1 MKILLLNE
9 NPVVSRLVSLS
20 AKKMSYDFEEL
31 NAYSENL
38 GNYDVIVVDS
48 DTPAPLKILKEK
60 CDRLI
65 FLAPRNQNVEDI
77 DAQILQKPFL
87 PTDFLNLLNN
97 KDANKHTSIDLPML
111 SNDENPYADI
121 SLDLDNLNLDDLPD
135 ENSLDINSE
144 GMEDLSFDDDA
155 QDDNSNK
162 TLETQ
167 NLEHETIKEQ
177 TQEDTQIDLDLTLE
191 DGESEKEDLSQE
203 HTALDT
209 EPSLDEL
216 DDKNDEDL
224 EIKEDDKNEE
234 IEKQELLDDSKTNT
248 LEMQEEL
255 SESQDD
261 NSNKTLE
268 TQNLEHD
275 NLEQET
281 IKEQTQEDTQTDLDL
296 TLEDGESEKED
307 LSQEHTALDTEPS
320 LDELDDK
327 NDEDLEIKEDD
338 KNEEIEKQELLDD
351 SKTNTLEMQ
360 EELSESQDD
369 NSNKTLE
376 TQNLEHDNLEQETI
390 KEQTQEDTQ
399 TDLDLTLEDGES
411 EKEDLSQEHTALDTE
426 PSLDELDDKNDEDLE
441 DNKELQ
447 ANISD
452 FDDLPVVEE
461 QEKEMDFDDL
471 PEDAEFLGQAK
482 DNEESEEVLEE
493 FAPVVEEDVQD
504 EMDDFTSNLST
515 QDQIKEELAQLDELD
530 YGIDSD
536 NSSKVLE
543 DFKDE
548 PILDDKEL
556 GTNEEEVV
564 VPNLNIS
571 DFDTLKESDIQEAL
585 GEEIL
590 EKNEEP
596 IVSDVTKD
604 DNSEEI
610 VNELSQS
617 IAGAITSSI
626 KDDTLKAALKGMNM
640 NININISFKED

>member
-162 TLETQ
+162 ALETQ
-167 NLEHETIKEQ
+167 NLEHDNLEQETIKEQ

-224 EIKEDDKNEE
+224 E
-234 IEKQELLDDSKTNT
+234 
-248 LEMQEEL
+248 
-255 SESQDD
+255 
-261 NSNKTLE
+261 
-268 TQNLEHD
+268 
-275 NLEQET
+275 
-281 IKEQTQEDTQTDLDL
+281 
-296 TLEDGESEKED
+296 
-307 LSQEHTALDTEPS
+307 
-320 LDELDDK
+320 
-327 NDEDLEIKEDD
+327 
-338 KNEEIEKQELLDD
+338 
-351 SKTNTLEMQ
+351 
-360 EELSESQDD
+360 
-369 NSNKTLE
+369 
-376 TQNLEHDNLEQETI
+376 
-390 KEQTQEDTQ
+390 
-399 TDLDLTLEDGES
+399 
-411 EKEDLSQEHTALDTE
+411 
-426 PSLDELDDKNDEDLE
+426 

-452 FDDLPVVEE
+452 FDNLPEVEE

-482 DNEESEEVLEE
+482 YNEESEENLEE

-504 EMDDFTSNLST
+504 EIDDFASNLST

-596 IVSDVTKD
+596 IASDVTKD

>member
-1 MKILLLNE
+1 MKFLLLNE

-167 NLEHETIKEQ
+167 NLEH
-177 TQEDTQIDLDLTLE
+177 
-191 DGESEKEDLSQE
+191 
-203 HTALDT
+203 
-209 EPSLDEL
+209 
-216 DDKNDEDL
+216 
-224 EIKEDDKNEE
+224 
-234 IEKQELLDDSKTNT
+234 
-248 LEMQEEL
+248 
-255 SESQDD
+255 
-261 NSNKTLE
+261 
-268 TQNLEHD
+268 D

-281 IKEQTQEDTQTDLDL
+281 IKEQTQEDTQ
-296 TLEDGESEKED
+296 
-307 LSQEHTALDTEPS
+307 
-320 LDELDDK
+320 
-327 NDEDLEIKEDD
+327 I
-338 KNEEIEKQELLDD
+338 
-351 SKTNTLEMQ
+351 
-360 EELSESQDD
+360 
-369 NSNKTLE
+369 
-376 TQNLEHDNLEQETI
+376 
-390 KEQTQEDTQ
+390 
-399 TDLDLTLEDGES
+399 DLDLTLEDGES

-452 FDDLPVVEE
+452 FDDLPEVEE

-482 DNEESEEVLEE
+482 YNEESEEVLEE

>member
-155 QDDNSNK
+155 QDDNANK

-177 TQEDTQIDLDLTLE
+177 TQEDI
-191 DGESEKEDLSQE
+191 
-203 HTALDT
+203 
-209 EPSLDEL
+209 
-216 DDKNDEDL
+216 
-224 EIKEDDKNEE
+224 
-234 IEKQELLDDSKTNT
+234 
-248 LEMQEEL
+248 
-255 SESQDD
+255 
-261 NSNKTLE
+261 
-268 TQNLEHD
+268 
-275 NLEQET
+275 
-281 IKEQTQEDTQTDLDL
+281 QTDLDL

-307 LSQEHTALDTEPS
+307 LSQEHTALD
-320 LDELDDK
+320 
-327 NDEDLEIKEDD
+327 
-338 KNEEIEKQELLDD
+338 
-351 SKTNTLEMQ
+351 
-360 EELSESQDD
+360 
-369 NSNKTLE
+369 
-376 TQNLEHDNLEQETI
+376 
-390 KEQTQEDTQ
+390 
-399 TDLDLTLEDGES
+399 
-411 EKEDLSQEHTALDTE
+411 AE

-452 FDDLPVVEE
+452 FDDLPEVEE

-482 DNEESEEVLEE
+482 YNEESEENLEE

-504 EMDDFTSNLST
+504 EIDDFASNLST

>member
-155 QDDNSNK
+155 QDDNASK

-167 NLEHETIKEQ
+167 
-177 TQEDTQIDLDLTLE
+177 
-191 DGESEKEDLSQE
+191 
-203 HTALDT
+203 
-209 EPSLDEL
+209 
-216 DDKNDEDL
+216 
-224 EIKEDDKNEE
+224 
-234 IEKQELLDDSKTNT
+234 
-248 LEMQEEL
+248 
-255 SESQDD
+255 
-261 NSNKTLE
+261 
-268 TQNLEHD
+268 

-441 DNKELQ
+441 NNKELQ

>member
-1 MKILLLNE
+1 MMKILLLNE
-9 NPVVSRLVSLS
+9 NPVVSRLVGLS

-65 FLAPRNQNVEDI
+65 FLAPRNQNVDI

-97 KDANKHTSIDLPML
+97 KDANKYTSIDLPML
-111 SNDENPYADI
+111 SNDENSCADI

-155 QDDNSNK
+155 QDDNANK

-167 NLEHETIKEQ
+167 NLEQETTKEQ
-177 TQEDTQIDLDLTLE
+177 TQEDI
-191 DGESEKEDLSQE
+191 
-203 HTALDT
+203 
-209 EPSLDEL
+209 
-216 DDKNDEDL
+216 
-224 EIKEDDKNEE
+224 
-234 IEKQELLDDSKTNT
+234 
-248 LEMQEEL
+248 
-255 SESQDD
+255 
-261 NSNKTLE
+261 
-268 TQNLEHD
+268 
-275 NLEQET
+275 
-281 IKEQTQEDTQTDLDL
+281 QTDLDL
-296 TLEDGESEKED
+296 TLEDS
-307 LSQEHTALDTEPS
+307 
-320 LDELDDK
+320 
-327 NDEDLEIKEDD
+327 
-338 KNEEIEKQELLDD
+338 
-351 SKTNTLEMQ
+351 
-360 EELSESQDD
+360 
-369 NSNKTLE
+369 
-376 TQNLEHDNLEQETI
+376 
-390 KEQTQEDTQ
+390 
-399 TDLDLTLEDGES
+399 ES

-447 ANISD
+447 VNISD
-452 FDDLPVVEE
+452 FDDLLVVEE

-482 DNEESEEVLEE
+482 DNEESEEILEE
-493 FAPVVEEDVQD
+493 FAPVVEDIQD

-571 DFDTLKESDIQEAL
+571 DFDALKESDIQEAL

-590 EKNEEP
+590 EKNEES
-596 IVSDVTKD
+596 IVSDATKD
-604 DNSEEI
+604 DSSEEI

>member
-167 NLEHETIKEQ
+167 NLEHDNLEQETIKEQ
-177 TQEDTQIDLDLTLE
+177 TQEDTQTDLDLTLE

-203 HTALDT
+203 HTALDA

-296 TLEDGESEKED
+296 TLEDGE
-307 LSQEHTALDTEPS
+307 
-320 LDELDDK
+320 
-327 NDEDLEIKEDD
+327 N
-338 KNEEIEKQELLDD
+338 
-351 SKTNTLEMQ
+351 
-360 EELSESQDD
+360 
-369 NSNKTLE
+369 
-376 TQNLEHDNLEQETI
+376 
-390 KEQTQEDTQ
+390 
-399 TDLDLTLEDGES
+399 

-571 DFDTLKESDIQEAL
+571 DFDALKESDIQEAL

>member
-97 KDANKHTSIDLPML
+97 KDVNKHAPIDLPML

-135 ENSLDINSE
+135 ENSLNINSE

-155 QDDNSNK
+155 QDDNANK

-167 NLEHETIKEQ
+167 NLEDENLEQETTKEQ
-177 TQEDTQIDLDLTLE
+177 IQEDIQTDLDLTLE
-191 DGESEKEDLSQE
+191 DSKNEKEDLSQE

-234 IEKQELLDDSKTNT
+234 IKKQELLNDSKANT

-255 SESQDD
+255 NESQDD
-261 NSNKTLE
+261 NANETLE
-268 TQNLEHD
+268 TQNLED
-275 NLEQET
+275 ENLEQET
-281 IKEQTQEDTQTDLDL
+281 TKEQNQEGIQTDLDL
-296 TLEDGESEKED
+296 TLEDG
-307 LSQEHTALDTEPS
+307 
-320 LDELDDK
+320 
-327 NDEDLEIKEDD
+327 
-338 KNEEIEKQELLDD
+338 
-351 SKTNTLEMQ
+351 
-360 EELSESQDD
+360 
-369 NSNKTLE
+369 
-376 TQNLEHDNLEQETI
+376 
-390 KEQTQEDTQ
+390 
-399 TDLDLTLEDGES
+399 GS

-461 QEKEMDFDDL
+461 QEKEMDFDDI

-482 DNEESEEVLEE
+482 DSEESEEVLEE

-504 EMDDFTSNLST
+504 EIDDFTSNLST

-571 DFDTLKESDIQEAL
+571 DFDALKESDIQEAL

-596 IVSDVTKD
+596 IVSDATKD

>member
-97 KDANKHTSIDLPML
+97 KDANKHTSIDLPIL

-155 QDDNSNK
+155 QDDNANK
-162 TLETQ
+162 ALETQ
-167 NLEHETIKEQ
+167 NLEDENLEQETTKEQ
-177 TQEDTQIDLDLTLE
+177 TQEDIQTDLDLTLE
-191 DGESEKEDLSQE
+191 DGGSQKEDLSQE

-275 NLEQET
+275 NLEQE
-281 IKEQTQEDTQTDLDL
+281 
-296 TLEDGESEKED
+296 
-307 LSQEHTALDTEPS
+307 A
-320 LDELDDK
+320 
-327 NDEDLEIKEDD
+327 
-338 KNEEIEKQELLDD
+338 
-351 SKTNTLEMQ
+351 
-360 EELSESQDD
+360 
-369 NSNKTLE
+369 
-376 TQNLEHDNLEQETI
+376 I

-482 DNEESEEVLEE
+482 DSEESEEVLEE

>member
-135 ENSLDINSE
+135 KNSLDINSE

-155 QDDNSNK
+155 QDDN
-162 TLETQ
+162 
-167 NLEHETIKEQ
+167 
-177 TQEDTQIDLDLTLE
+177 
-191 DGESEKEDLSQE
+191 
-203 HTALDT
+203 A
-209 EPSLDEL
+209 
-216 DDKNDEDL
+216 
-224 EIKEDDKNEE
+224 
-234 IEKQELLDDSKTNT
+234 
-248 LEMQEEL
+248 
-255 SESQDD
+255 
-261 NSNKTLE
+261 
-268 TQNLEHD
+268 
-275 NLEQET
+275 
-281 IKEQTQEDTQTDLDL
+281 
-296 TLEDGESEKED
+296 
-307 LSQEHTALDTEPS
+307 
-320 LDELDDK
+320 
-327 NDEDLEIKEDD
+327 
-338 KNEEIEKQELLDD
+338 
-351 SKTNTLEMQ
+351 
-360 EELSESQDD
+360 
-369 NSNKTLE
+369 NKTLE

-452 FDDLPVVEE
+452 FDDLPEVEE

-482 DNEESEEVLEE
+482 YNEESEENLEE
-493 FAPVVEEDVQD
+493 FVPVVEEDVQD
-504 EMDDFTSNLST
+504 EIDDFASNLST

>member
-9 NPVVSRLVSLS
+9 NPVVSRLVGLS

-65 FLAPRNQNVEDI
+65 FLAPRNQNVDI

-111 SNDENPYADI
+111 SNDEN
-121 SLDLDNLNLDDLPD
+121 
-135 ENSLDINSE
+135 SLDINSE

-155 QDDNSNK
+155 QDDNANK

-167 NLEHETIKEQ
+167 NLEQETTKEQ
-177 TQEDTQIDLDLTLE
+177 TQEDI
-191 DGESEKEDLSQE
+191 
-203 HTALDT
+203 
-209 EPSLDEL
+209 
-216 DDKNDEDL
+216 
-224 EIKEDDKNEE
+224 
-234 IEKQELLDDSKTNT
+234 
-248 LEMQEEL
+248 
-255 SESQDD
+255 
-261 NSNKTLE
+261 
-268 TQNLEHD
+268 
-275 NLEQET
+275 
-281 IKEQTQEDTQTDLDL
+281 QTDLDL
-296 TLEDGESEKED
+296 TLEDS
-307 LSQEHTALDTEPS
+307 
-320 LDELDDK
+320 
-327 NDEDLEIKEDD
+327 
-338 KNEEIEKQELLDD
+338 
-351 SKTNTLEMQ
+351 
-360 EELSESQDD
+360 
-369 NSNKTLE
+369 
-376 TQNLEHDNLEQETI
+376 
-390 KEQTQEDTQ
+390 
-399 TDLDLTLEDGES
+399 ES

-447 ANISD
+447 VNISD
-452 FDDLPVVEE
+452 FDDLLVVED

-482 DNEESEEVLEE
+482 DNEESEEILEE
-493 FAPVVEEDVQD
+493 FAPVVEDIQD

-515 QDQIKEELAQLDELD
+515 QDQIKEELDQLDELD

-571 DFDTLKESDIQEAL
+571 DFDALKESDIQEAL
-585 GEEIL
+585 REEIL
-590 EKNEEP
+590 EKNEES
-596 IVSDVTKD
+596 IVSDATKD
-604 DNSEEI
+604 DSSEEI

-626 KDDTLKAALKGMNM
+626 KDDTLKAALKGMNI

>member
-155 QDDNSNK
+155 
-162 TLETQ
+162 
-167 NLEHETIKEQ
+167 
-177 TQEDTQIDLDLTLE
+177 
-191 DGESEKEDLSQE
+191 
-203 HTALDT
+203 
-209 EPSLDEL
+209 
-216 DDKNDEDL
+216 
-224 EIKEDDKNEE
+224 
-234 IEKQELLDDSKTNT
+234 
-248 LEMQEEL
+248 
-255 SESQDD
+255 
-261 NSNKTLE
+261 
-268 TQNLEHD
+268 
-275 NLEQET
+275 
-281 IKEQTQEDTQTDLDL
+281 
-296 TLEDGESEKED
+296 
-307 LSQEHTALDTEPS
+307 
-320 LDELDDK
+320 
-327 NDEDLEIKEDD
+327 
-338 KNEEIEKQELLDD
+338 
-351 SKTNTLEMQ
+351 
-360 EELSESQDD
+360 QDD

-571 DFDTLKESDIQEAL
+571 DFDALKESDIQEAL

-596 IVSDVTKD
+596 IASDATKD

>member
-155 QDDNSNK
+155 QDDNANK

-281 IKEQTQEDTQTDLDL
+281 IKEQTQEDTQIDLDL

-307 LSQEHTALDTEPS
+307 LSQEHTV
-320 LDELDDK
+320 
-327 NDEDLEIKEDD
+327 
-338 KNEEIEKQELLDD
+338 
-351 SKTNTLEMQ
+351 
-360 EELSESQDD
+360 
-369 NSNKTLE
+369 
-376 TQNLEHDNLEQETI
+376 
-390 KEQTQEDTQ
+390 
-399 TDLDLTLEDGES
+399 
-411 EKEDLSQEHTALDTE
+411 LDTE

-452 FDDLPVVEE
+452 FDDLPEVEE

-482 DNEESEEVLEE
+482 YNEESEENLEE
-493 FAPVVEEDVQD
+493 FAPVVEEDIQD
-504 EMDDFTSNLST
+504 EIDDFASNLST

>member
-155 QDDNSNK
+155 QDDNASK

-167 NLEHETIKEQ
+167 
-177 TQEDTQIDLDLTLE
+177 
-191 DGESEKEDLSQE
+191 
-203 HTALDT
+203 
-209 EPSLDEL
+209 
-216 DDKNDEDL
+216 
-224 EIKEDDKNEE
+224 
-234 IEKQELLDDSKTNT
+234 
-248 LEMQEEL
+248 
-255 SESQDD
+255 
-261 NSNKTLE
+261 
-268 TQNLEHD
+268 

-369 NSNKTLE
+369 NASKTLE
-376 TQNLEHDNLEQETI
+376 TQNLEQDNLEQETI

>member
-155 QDDNSNK
+155 QDDN
-162 TLETQ
+162 
-167 NLEHETIKEQ
+167 
-177 TQEDTQIDLDLTLE
+177 
-191 DGESEKEDLSQE
+191 
-203 HTALDT
+203 A
-209 EPSLDEL
+209 
-216 DDKNDEDL
+216 
-224 EIKEDDKNEE
+224 
-234 IEKQELLDDSKTNT
+234 
-248 LEMQEEL
+248 
-255 SESQDD
+255 
-261 NSNKTLE
+261 NKTLE

-296 TLEDGESEKED
+296 TLEDD
-307 LSQEHTALDTEPS
+307 
-320 LDELDDK
+320 
-327 NDEDLEIKEDD
+327 
-338 KNEEIEKQELLDD
+338 
-351 SKTNTLEMQ
+351 
-360 EELSESQDD
+360 
-369 NSNKTLE
+369 
-376 TQNLEHDNLEQETI
+376 
-390 KEQTQEDTQ
+390 
-399 TDLDLTLEDGES
+399 ES

-452 FDDLPVVEE
+452 FDDLPEVEE

-482 DNEESEEVLEE
+482 YNEESEEVLEE
-493 FAPVVEEDVQD
+493 FTPVVEEDVQD

-556 GTNEEEVV
+556 ETNEEEVV

>member
-97 KDANKHTSIDLPML
+97 KDINKHTPIDLPML

-135 ENSLDINSE
+135 ENSLDINSD

-155 QDDNSNK
+155 QDDNANE

-167 NLEHETIKEQ
+167 NLEDENLEQEATKEQ
-177 TQEDTQIDLDLTLE
+177 TQEDI
-191 DGESEKEDLSQE
+191 
-203 HTALDT
+203 
-209 EPSLDEL
+209 
-216 DDKNDEDL
+216 
-224 EIKEDDKNEE
+224 
-234 IEKQELLDDSKTNT
+234 
-248 LEMQEEL
+248 
-255 SESQDD
+255 
-261 NSNKTLE
+261 
-268 TQNLEHD
+268 
-275 NLEQET
+275 
-281 IKEQTQEDTQTDLDL
+281 QTDLDL

-307 LSQEHTALDTEPS
+307 LSQEHTALDTE
-320 LDELDDK
+320 L
-327 NDEDLEIKEDD
+327 
-338 KNEEIEKQELLDD
+338 
-351 SKTNTLEMQ
+351 
-360 EELSESQDD
+360 
-369 NSNKTLE
+369 
-376 TQNLEHDNLEQETI
+376 
-390 KEQTQEDTQ
+390 
-399 TDLDLTLEDGES
+399 
-411 EKEDLSQEHTALDTE
+411 
-426 PSLDELDDKNDEDLE
+426 SLDELDDKNDEDLE

-493 FAPVVEEDVQD
+493 FVPVVEEDVQD

-571 DFDTLKESDIQEAL
+571 DFDALKESDIQEAL

-596 IVSDVTKD
+596 IVSDATKD

>member
-65 FLAPRNQNVEDI
+65 FLAPRNQNIDI

-97 KDANKHTSIDLPML
+97 KDTNKHTSIDLPIL

-155 QDDNSNK
+155 QDDNANK
-162 TLETQ
+162 ALETQ
-167 NLEHETIKEQ
+167 NLEDENLEQETTKEQ
-177 TQEDTQIDLDLTLE
+177 TQEDI
-191 DGESEKEDLSQE
+191 
-203 HTALDT
+203 
-209 EPSLDEL
+209 
-216 DDKNDEDL
+216 
-224 EIKEDDKNEE
+224 
-234 IEKQELLDDSKTNT
+234 
-248 LEMQEEL
+248 
-255 SESQDD
+255 
-261 NSNKTLE
+261 
-268 TQNLEHD
+268 
-275 NLEQET
+275 
-281 IKEQTQEDTQTDLDL
+281 QTDLDL
-296 TLEDGESEKED
+296 TLEDGG
-307 LSQEHTALDTEPS
+307 SQ
-320 LDELDDK
+320 
-327 NDEDLEIKEDD
+327 
-338 KNEEIEKQELLDD
+338 
-351 SKTNTLEMQ
+351 
-360 EELSESQDD
+360 
-369 NSNKTLE
+369 
-376 TQNLEHDNLEQETI
+376 
-390 KEQTQEDTQ
+390 
-399 TDLDLTLEDGES
+399 
-411 EKEDLSQEHTALDTE
+411 KEDLSQEHTALDTE

-461 QEKEMDFDDL
+461 QEKEMDFDDI

-482 DNEESEEVLEE
+482 DNEESEENLEE
-493 FAPVVEEDVQD
+493 FSPVVEEDVQD
-504 EMDDFTSNLST
+504 EMDDFISNLST

-548 PILDDKEL
+548 PILDDTEL

-571 DFDTLKESDIQEAL
+571 DFDALKESDIQEAL
-585 GEEIL
+585 GEEIV

-596 IVSDVTKD
+596 IVSNATKD

>member
-155 QDDNSNK
+155 QDDNANK

-281 IKEQTQEDTQTDLDL
+281 IKEQTQEDTQ
-296 TLEDGESEKED
+296 
-307 LSQEHTALDTEPS
+307 
-320 LDELDDK
+320 
-327 NDEDLEIKEDD
+327 I
-338 KNEEIEKQELLDD
+338 
-351 SKTNTLEMQ
+351 
-360 EELSESQDD
+360 
-369 NSNKTLE
+369 
-376 TQNLEHDNLEQETI
+376 
-390 KEQTQEDTQ
+390 
-399 TDLDLTLEDGES
+399 DLDLTLEDGES

-452 FDDLPVVEE
+452 FDDLPEVEE

-482 DNEESEEVLEE
+482 YNEESEENLEE
-493 FAPVVEEDVQD
+493 FAPVVEEDIQD
-504 EMDDFTSNLST
+504 EIDDFASNLST

-640 NININISFKED
+640 NINISISFNEDKN

>member
-97 KDANKHTSIDLPML
+97 KDTNKHTSIDLPML

-135 ENSLDINSE
+135 ENSLDINSD

-155 QDDNSNK
+155 QDDNANE

-167 NLEHETIKEQ
+167 NLEDENLEQEATKEQ
-177 TQEDTQIDLDLTLE
+177 TQEDIQTDLDLTLE
-191 DGESEKEDLSQE
+191 DGGSEKEDLSQE

-234 IEKQELLDDSKTNT
+234 IKKQELLNDSKANT

-255 SESQDD
+255 NESQDD
-261 NSNKTLE
+261 NANKTLE
-268 TQNLEHD
+268 TQNLED
-275 NLEQET
+275 ENLEQET
-281 IKEQTQEDTQTDLDL
+281 TKEQNQEDIQTDLDL
-296 TLEDGESEKED
+296 TLEDG
-307 LSQEHTALDTEPS
+307 
-320 LDELDDK
+320 
-327 NDEDLEIKEDD
+327 
-338 KNEEIEKQELLDD
+338 
-351 SKTNTLEMQ
+351 
-360 EELSESQDD
+360 
-369 NSNKTLE
+369 
-376 TQNLEHDNLEQETI
+376 
-390 KEQTQEDTQ
+390 
-399 TDLDLTLEDGES
+399 GS

-461 QEKEMDFDDL
+461 QEKEMDFDDI

-482 DNEESEEVLEE
+482 DNEESEENLEE

-504 EMDDFTSNLST
+504 EMDDFISNLST

-548 PILDDKEL
+548 PILDDTEL

-571 DFDTLKESDIQEAL
+571 DFDALKESDIQEAL
-585 GEEIL
+585 GEEIV

-596 IVSDVTKD
+596 IVSNATKD

-617 IAGAITSSI
+617 IVGAITSSI

>member
-9 NPVVSRLVSLS
+9 NPVVLRLVSLS

-155 QDDNSNK
+155 QDDNANK

-209 EPSLDEL
+209 ESSLDEL

-275 NLEQET
+275 NLEHET
-281 IKEQTQEDTQTDLDL
+281 IKEQTQEDTQ
-296 TLEDGESEKED
+296 
-307 LSQEHTALDTEPS
+307 
-320 LDELDDK
+320 
-327 NDEDLEIKEDD
+327 I
-338 KNEEIEKQELLDD
+338 
-351 SKTNTLEMQ
+351 
-360 EELSESQDD
+360 
-369 NSNKTLE
+369 
-376 TQNLEHDNLEQETI
+376 
-390 KEQTQEDTQ
+390 
-399 TDLDLTLEDGES
+399 DLDLTLEDGES

-452 FDDLPVVEE
+452 FDDLPEVEE

-482 DNEESEEVLEE
+482 YNEESEENLEE

-504 EMDDFTSNLST
+504 EIDDFASNLST

-536 NSSKVLE
+536 NSNKVLE

>member
-155 QDDNSNK
+155 QDDNVNK

-177 TQEDTQIDLDLTLE
+177 TQEDIQTDLDLTLE
-191 DGESEKEDLSQE
+191 DGENEKEDLSQE

-261 NSNKTLE
+261 NSNKALE

-281 IKEQTQEDTQTDLDL
+281 IKEQTQEDTQ
-296 TLEDGESEKED
+296 
-307 LSQEHTALDTEPS
+307 
-320 LDELDDK
+320 
-327 NDEDLEIKEDD
+327 I
-338 KNEEIEKQELLDD
+338 
-351 SKTNTLEMQ
+351 
-360 EELSESQDD
+360 
-369 NSNKTLE
+369 
-376 TQNLEHDNLEQETI
+376 
-390 KEQTQEDTQ
+390 
-399 TDLDLTLEDGES
+399 DLDLTLEDGES

-452 FDDLPVVEE
+452 FDNLPEVEE

-482 DNEESEEVLEE
+482 YNEESEENLEE

-504 EMDDFTSNLST
+504 EIDDFASNLST

-596 IVSDVTKD
+596 IASDVTKD

>member
-97 KDANKHTSIDLPML
+97 KDVNKHTSIDLPML

-177 TQEDTQIDLDLTLE
+177 TQEDTQI
-191 DGESEKEDLSQE
+191 
-203 HTALDT
+203 
-209 EPSLDEL
+209 
-216 DDKNDEDL
+216 
-224 EIKEDDKNEE
+224 
-234 IEKQELLDDSKTNT
+234 
-248 LEMQEEL
+248 
-255 SESQDD
+255 
-261 NSNKTLE
+261 
-268 TQNLEHD
+268 
-275 NLEQET
+275 
-281 IKEQTQEDTQTDLDL
+281 DLDL

>member
-65 FLAPRNQNVEDI
+65 FLAPRNQNVDI

-97 KDANKHTSIDLPML
+97 KDTNKHTSIDLPML

-155 QDDNSNK
+155 QDDNANK
-162 TLETQ
+162 ALETQ
-167 NLEHETIKEQ
+167 NLEDENLEQETTKEQ
-177 TQEDTQIDLDLTLE
+177 TQEDIQTDLDLTLE
-191 DGESEKEDLSQE
+191 DGGSQKEDLSQE

-275 NLEQET
+275 NLEHET
-281 IKEQTQEDTQTDLDL
+281 IKEQTQEDTQ
-296 TLEDGESEKED
+296 
-307 LSQEHTALDTEPS
+307 
-320 LDELDDK
+320 
-327 NDEDLEIKEDD
+327 I
-338 KNEEIEKQELLDD
+338 
-351 SKTNTLEMQ
+351 
-360 EELSESQDD
+360 
-369 NSNKTLE
+369 
-376 TQNLEHDNLEQETI
+376 
-390 KEQTQEDTQ
+390 
-399 TDLDLTLEDGES
+399 DLDLTLEDGES

-452 FDDLPVVEE
+452 FDDLPEVEE

-482 DNEESEEVLEE
+482 YNEESEENLEE

-504 EMDDFTSNLST
+504 EIDDFASNLST

>member
-155 QDDNSNK
+155 QDDNANK

-234 IEKQELLDDSKTNT
+234 IEKQELLDDSKTNA
-248 LEMQEEL
+248 LEVQEEL

-281 IKEQTQEDTQTDLDL
+281 IKEQTQEDTQ
-296 TLEDGESEKED
+296 
-307 LSQEHTALDTEPS
+307 
-320 LDELDDK
+320 
-327 NDEDLEIKEDD
+327 I
-338 KNEEIEKQELLDD
+338 
-351 SKTNTLEMQ
+351 
-360 EELSESQDD
+360 
-369 NSNKTLE
+369 
-376 TQNLEHDNLEQETI
+376 
-390 KEQTQEDTQ
+390 
-399 TDLDLTLEDGES
+399 DLDLTLEDGES

-452 FDDLPVVEE
+452 FDDLPEVEE

-482 DNEESEEVLEE
+482 YNEESEENLEE

-504 EMDDFTSNLST
+504 EIDDFTSNLST

-571 DFDTLKESDIQEAL
+571 DFDALKESDIQEAL

-596 IVSDVTKD
+596 IVSDATKD

>member
-155 QDDNSNK
+155 QDDNANK

-209 EPSLDEL
+209 ESSLDEL

-275 NLEQET
+275 NLEHET
-281 IKEQTQEDTQTDLDL
+281 IKEQTQEDTQ
-296 TLEDGESEKED
+296 
-307 LSQEHTALDTEPS
+307 
-320 LDELDDK
+320 
-327 NDEDLEIKEDD
+327 I
-338 KNEEIEKQELLDD
+338 
-351 SKTNTLEMQ
+351 
-360 EELSESQDD
+360 
-369 NSNKTLE
+369 
-376 TQNLEHDNLEQETI
+376 
-390 KEQTQEDTQ
+390 
-399 TDLDLTLEDGES
+399 DLDLTLEDGES

-452 FDDLPVVEE
+452 FDDLPEVEEQEKEMDFDDLPEVEE

-482 DNEESEEVLEE
+482 YNEESEENLEE

-504 EMDDFTSNLST
+504 EIDDFASNLST

>member
-155 QDDNSNK
+155 QDDNASK

-167 NLEHETIKEQ
+167 
-177 TQEDTQIDLDLTLE
+177 
-191 DGESEKEDLSQE
+191 
-203 HTALDT
+203 
-209 EPSLDEL
+209 
-216 DDKNDEDL
+216 
-224 EIKEDDKNEE
+224 
-234 IEKQELLDDSKTNT
+234 
-248 LEMQEEL
+248 
-255 SESQDD
+255 
-261 NSNKTLE
+261 
-268 TQNLEHD
+268 

-376 TQNLEHDNLEQETI
+376 TQNLEHDNLEQEAI
-390 KEQTQEDTQ
+390 KEQTQKDTQ

-482 DNEESEEVLEE
+482 YNEESEENLEE

-504 EMDDFTSNLST
+504 EIDDFASNLST

-530 YGIDSD
+530 YGIDSE

-571 DFDTLKESDIQEAL
+571 DFDALKESDIQEAL

-596 IVSDVTKD
+596 IASDATKD

>member
-65 FLAPRNQNVEDI
+65 FLAPRNQNVDI

-97 KDANKHTSIDLPML
+97 KDTNKHTSIDLPIL

-144 GMEDLSFDDDA
+144 GMKDLSFDDDA
-155 QDDNSNK
+155 QDDNANK
-162 TLETQ
+162 ALETQ
-167 NLEHETIKEQ
+167 NLEDENLEQETIKEQ
-177 TQEDTQIDLDLTLE
+177 TQEDIQTDLDLTLE
-191 DGESEKEDLSQE
+191 DSKSEKEDLSQE

-234 IEKQELLDDSKTNT
+234 IEKQELLDDSKTNA

-255 SESQDD
+255 NESQDD
-261 NSNKTLE
+261 NANKALE
-268 TQNLEHD
+268 TQNLED
-275 NLEQET
+275 ENLEQET
-281 IKEQTQEDTQTDLDL
+281 TKEQNQEDIQTDLDL
-296 TLEDGESEKED
+296 TLEDG
-307 LSQEHTALDTEPS
+307 
-320 LDELDDK
+320 
-327 NDEDLEIKEDD
+327 
-338 KNEEIEKQELLDD
+338 
-351 SKTNTLEMQ
+351 
-360 EELSESQDD
+360 
-369 NSNKTLE
+369 
-376 TQNLEHDNLEQETI
+376 
-390 KEQTQEDTQ
+390 
-399 TDLDLTLEDGES
+399 GS

-461 QEKEMDFDDL
+461 QEKEMDFDDI

-482 DNEESEEVLEE
+482 DNEESEENLEE

-504 EMDDFTSNLST
+504 EMDDFISNLST

-548 PILDDKEL
+548 PILDDTEL

-571 DFDTLKESDIQEAL
+571 DFDALKESDIQEAL
-585 GEEIL
+585 GEEIV

-596 IVSDVTKD
+596 IVSNATKD

-617 IAGAITSSI
+617 IVGAITSSI

>member
-97 KDANKHTSIDLPML
+97 KDTNKHTSIDLPML

-135 ENSLDINSE
+135 ENSLDINSD

-155 QDDNSNK
+155 QDDNANE

-167 NLEHETIKEQ
+167 NLEDENLEQEATKEQ
-177 TQEDTQIDLDLTLE
+177 IQEDTQTDLDLTLE
-191 DGESEKEDLSQE
+191 DGKSEKEDFSQE

-234 IEKQELLDDSKTNT
+234 IEKQELLNDSKANT

-255 SESQDD
+255 NESQDD
-261 NSNKTLE
+261 NANETLE
-268 TQNLEHD
+268 TQNLED
-275 NLEQET
+275 ENLEQET
-281 IKEQTQEDTQTDLDL
+281 TKEQIQEDTQTDLDL
-296 TLEDGESEKED
+296 TLED
-307 LSQEHTALDTEPS
+307 
-320 LDELDDK
+320 
-327 NDEDLEIKEDD
+327 
-338 KNEEIEKQELLDD
+338 
-351 SKTNTLEMQ
+351 SK
-360 EELSESQDD
+360 
-369 NSNKTLE
+369 
-376 TQNLEHDNLEQETI
+376 
-390 KEQTQEDTQ
+390 
-399 TDLDLTLEDGES
+399 S

-461 QEKEMDFDDL
+461 QEKEMDFDDI

-482 DNEESEEVLEE
+482 DNEESEENLEE

-504 EMDDFTSNLST
+504 EMDDFISNLST

-548 PILDDKEL
+548 PILDDTEL

-571 DFDTLKESDIQEAL
+571 DFDALKESDIQEAL
-585 GEEIL
+585 GEEIV

-596 IVSDVTKD
+596 IVSNATKD

-617 IAGAITSSI
+617 IVGAITSSI

>member
-155 QDDNSNK
+155 QDDNANK

-167 NLEHETIKEQ
+167 
-177 TQEDTQIDLDLTLE
+177 
-191 DGESEKEDLSQE
+191 
-203 HTALDT
+203 
-209 EPSLDEL
+209 
-216 DDKNDEDL
+216 
-224 EIKEDDKNEE
+224 
-234 IEKQELLDDSKTNT
+234 
-248 LEMQEEL
+248 
-255 SESQDD
+255 
-261 NSNKTLE
+261 
-268 TQNLEHD
+268 
-275 NLEQET
+275 
-281 IKEQTQEDTQTDLDL
+281 
-296 TLEDGESEKED
+296 
-307 LSQEHTALDTEPS
+307 
-320 LDELDDK
+320 
-327 NDEDLEIKEDD
+327 
-338 KNEEIEKQELLDD
+338 
-351 SKTNTLEMQ
+351 
-360 EELSESQDD
+360 
-369 NSNKTLE
+369 
-376 TQNLEHDNLEQETI
+376 NLEQETI

-493 FAPVVEEDVQD
+493 FTPVVEEDVQD

>member
-1 MKILLLNE
+1 MMKILLLNE

-155 QDDNSNK
+155 QDDN
-162 TLETQ
+162 
-167 NLEHETIKEQ
+167 
-177 TQEDTQIDLDLTLE
+177 
-191 DGESEKEDLSQE
+191 
-203 HTALDT
+203 A
-209 EPSLDEL
+209 
-216 DDKNDEDL
+216 
-224 EIKEDDKNEE
+224 
-234 IEKQELLDDSKTNT
+234 
-248 LEMQEEL
+248 
-255 SESQDD
+255 
-261 NSNKTLE
+261 NKTLE

-281 IKEQTQEDTQTDLDL
+281 IKEQTQEDTQ
-296 TLEDGESEKED
+296 
-307 LSQEHTALDTEPS
+307 
-320 LDELDDK
+320 
-327 NDEDLEIKEDD
+327 I
-338 KNEEIEKQELLDD
+338 
-351 SKTNTLEMQ
+351 
-360 EELSESQDD
+360 
-369 NSNKTLE
+369 
-376 TQNLEHDNLEQETI
+376 
-390 KEQTQEDTQ
+390 
-399 TDLDLTLEDGES
+399 DLDLTLEDGES

-452 FDDLPVVEE
+452 FDDLPEVEE

-482 DNEESEEVLEE
+482 YNEESEENLEE

-504 EMDDFTSNLST
+504 EIDDFASNLST